1 MVKMLPPMNPLKAFE
16 AAARLGSLTV
26 AGDELGVSQVAVSRQ
41 VRVLEEYLGVVLFHR
56 SHRSIQLTREG
67 KELNDGISDAFERI
81 NAAVLRVSRRGRRDI
96 LAIQSYTTFSQR
108 WLIPRLP
115 IFHAEN
121 PEMEVRL
128 TSSTL
133 PVDFGTQ
140 NLDAAVRSGHGN
152 WDGLN
157 ANRLAPI
164 ELVPVCSSRFLQ
176 ETNLSSAAGLN
187 QLSLLHS
194 IARPND
200 WSTWLRANGVMID
213 ASRGLKF
220 ENSTLAYEAAL
231 QGIGVAIGIKVLV
244 ENHLSAG
251 TLIAPFDKNVVLDES
266 YYLTW
271 PKGVKPSPPLKKFHD
286 WLRTQLSISDM
297 AV

>member
-1 MVKMLPPMNPLKAFE
+1 MVKMLPPLNPLKAFE
-16 AAARLGSLTV
+16 AAARLGSLTI
-26 AGDELGVSQVAVSRQ
+26 AAEELGVSQVAVSRQ
-41 VRVLEEYLGVVLFHR
+41 VRVLEEYLGVILFHR

-67 KELNDGISDAFERI
+67 KELSDGISDAFEHI

-115 IFHAEN
+115 LFHAEN
-121 PEMEVRL
+121 PQLEVRL

-133 PVDFGTQ
+133 PVDFSTQ
-140 NLDAAVRSGHGN
+140 NVDAAVRSGQGQ
-152 WDGLN
+152 WEGLY
-157 ANRLAPI
+157 ADKLAAI
-164 ELVPVCSSRFLQ
+164 ELVPVCSSSFQQ
-176 ETNLSSAAGLN
+176 ETGLLSSDDLSRV
-187 QLSLLHS
+187 SLLHS

-200 WSTWLRANGVMID
+200 WAMWLRANGVAID
-213 ASRGLKF
+213 ASRGFKF

-244 ENHLSAG
+244 ENHLGVG
-251 TLIAPFDKNVVLDES
+251 TLIAPFDKTVMLGES

-271 PKGVKPSPPLKKFHD
+271 PKSVKPSLPLKKFHD
-286 WLRTQLSISDM
+286 WLRTQLSGAAS
-297 AV
+297 V